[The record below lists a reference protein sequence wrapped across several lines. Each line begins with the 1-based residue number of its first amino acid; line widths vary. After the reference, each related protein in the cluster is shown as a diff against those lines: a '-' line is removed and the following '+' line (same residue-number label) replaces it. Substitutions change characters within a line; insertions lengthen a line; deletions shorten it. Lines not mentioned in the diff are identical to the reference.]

1 MNFMTAEELLAGSS
15 IAHEVEVPA
24 SIISPGGAA
33 PAKEGMKVKLRP
45 LTVRDVQR
53 VTKAAKDSSSLI
65 SVLMLKEALVEPAL
79 TFEQVHSLHT
89 GLARFLLDE
98 LNRVSGLAVDENDM
112 ANAVQAPLAKACFIL
127 AQQFGWS
134 PQEVGELTMGQI
146 LLYLEMIRQH
156 RVEAEGT

>member
-1 MNFMTAEELLAGSS
+1 MSYLTAEELLAGSS
-15 IAHEVEVPA
+15 IAHEIQVPA
-24 SIISPGGAA
+24 SIMAPGSAA
-33 PAKEGMKVKLRP
+33 QAKDAMKVKLRP

-53 VTKAAKDSSSLI
+53 VTKAAKDSSSLV

-98 LNRVSGLAVDENDM
+98 LNRVSGLVVEENDM
-112 ANAVQAPLAKACFIL
+112 AEAVQAPLAKACFIL

-134 PQEVGELTMGQI
+134 PQEVAELTMGQI

-156 RVEAEGT
+156 RVEAEGA